1 MDQNKL
7 KDLLDEIGI
16 KDEGKMEKDRYIVK
30 LKNSDE
36 FSKYYTLLD
45 SCDYLDLSDS
55 SSMGGEFATVLSYYV
70 SDFRVSLNA
79 NFIDDYYTFVV
90 EEDKDE

>member
-7 KDLLDEIGI
+7 KDLLDEIGV

-55 SSMGGEFATVLSYYV
+55 SSMSGEFATVLSYYV
-70 SDFRVSLNA
+70 PDFKISLNA
-79 NFIDDYYTFVV
+79 NFIDDYYAFVV

>member
-1 MDQNKL
+1 MDQDKL

-16 KDEGKMEKDRYIVK
+16 KDNGKMEKDRYIVK

-55 SSMGGEFATVLSYYV
+55 SSMSGEFATVLSYYV

>member
-16 KDEGKMEKDRYIVK
+16 KDEGTMKKDRYIIE

-45 SCDYLDLSDS
+45 SCDELELSDT
-55 SSMGGEFATVLSYYV
+55 SSMSQEFATVLSYY
-70 SDFRVSLNA
+70 SPDFKVSLNA
-79 NFIDDYYTFVV
+79 NFNDDYYTFMV
-90 EEDKDE
+90 EEIKDE

>member
-7 KDLLDEIGI
+7 ESLLDQIGI
-16 KDEGKMEKDRYIVK
+16 YDKGTMKKDRYIIE

-45 SCDYLDLSDS
+45 SCDDLELSDT
-55 SSMGGEFATVLSYYV
+55 SSMSQEFATVLSYY
-70 SDFRVSLNA
+70 SPDFKASLNA
-79 NFIDDYYTFVV
+79 NFADDYYTFVV
-90 EEDKDE
+90 EELKDE